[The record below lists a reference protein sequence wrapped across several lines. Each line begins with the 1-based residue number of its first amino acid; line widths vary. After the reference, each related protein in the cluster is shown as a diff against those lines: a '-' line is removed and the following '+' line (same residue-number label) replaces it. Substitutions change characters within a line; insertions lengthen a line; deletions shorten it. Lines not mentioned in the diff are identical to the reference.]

1 MDAKINTS
9 MFLYV
14 GKPVLRNLRVVT
26 FLSNSFFKDEIK
38 FVVWMISDSKWIKF
52 KLIEKFYSSLHLCV
66 INHTVW
72 FRILWRSHVK
82 ASVAL
87 LAPRRALYTWWYLI
101 PCDNAYDMWSENKLG
116 DLGHICCLIPRD
128 TSETGLKIP
137 TWDFRKKWELEWF
150 CWALRRP
157 GAVLNYHT

>member
-1 MDAKINTS
+1 MNAKMNTG

-14 GKPVLRNLRVVT
+14 GKLALRNLCVVT

-38 FVVWMISDSKWIKF
+38 FVVWMISDSKGIKF
-52 KLIEKFYSSLHLCV
+52 KLIKTFYSSLHLSV
-66 INHTVW
+66 IDHSVW
-72 FRILWRSHVK
+72 FRILWRSPVK

-87 LAPRRALYTWWYLI
+87 LAPWRAPYTWCYLI
-101 PCDNAYDMWSENKLG
+101 PRDNAYDMWSEGKLG
-116 DLGHICCLIPRD
+116 DLGRICCLIPSY
-128 TSETGLKIP
+128 TSETWLKIP

-150 CWALRRP
+150 CRALKRL